1 MFRKCLV
8 LSGLRISAIVSL
20 FVVTTIA
27 VFNLSGCGGSSSPL
41 SVAVTPSATT
51 VDATDAVTLTAAVT
65 NDKNAGG
72 VTWSVS
78 GGGALSGQTTTGAT
92 YTAPAASSS
101 ALTVTVT
108 ATSVADA
115 TKTGTATLTVPAA
128 PAVTTGALP
137 AATVGTAYSQALA
150 ASGGIA
156 PYAWTITSG
165 TLPACLTINSAGV
178 VSGTPNAACVGT
190 TNLTFKV
197 TDSGTATALSATSAS
212 LGLTINAAPAITFTG
227 SMPATATYQ
236 SSAPY
241 VGFASAT
248 GGAGALTY
256 SLLSGALPPGLSLLS
271 TSNGQIGGTPTAVG
285 TFNFT
290 MKAADA
296 FGDSNTQA
304 YTITVSYPAL
314 SITSPATLPTGYAG
328 AAYSQT
334 LAATGGSGAGYTWTV
349 TGGAASLAAANLSLS
364 SGGVLS
370 GTPAATSSPSFTVKV
385 TDSASNTASATL
397 NLTIAAG
404 VSITTGATLP
414 GGYAGTAYSQTLAA
428 TGGSGSGYTWT
439 VTGGAASLTAA
450 NLSLSGGGVLSGTP
464 AATSSP
470 SFTVKVTDSANN
482 TASATF
488 NLTIAAGVS
497 ITTANPLP
505 TGFAGVAYS
514 QTLAAT
520 GGTGSGYTWTVTGG
534 SASLVANN
542 LSLSSGGV
550 LSGTPPAASTVSFTF
565 KVTDSANNTA
575 SATFNLT
582 IAAGLT
588 ITSPATLPAGYVG
601 AAYSQTLTAGG
612 GTGSGYTWTVTG
624 GAASLA
630 AANLSLSSGGVLSGT
645 PAATSSP
652 SFTVKVTDS
661 ASNSASATLSLTIS
675 AGVSITTGTTLPTG
689 YVGSAYSQTL
699 AATGGSGAGYT
710 WTVTGGAASLAAANL
725 SLSSGGV
732 LTGTPAATSSPS
744 FTVLVTDSASNTA
757 SATFNLT
764 LSAGVSITTAATL
777 PAGYQGT
784 AYSQTLAATGGSGS
798 GYTWTVTGGAAS
810 LAAANLSLSSVGV
823 LTGTPASAST
833 PSFTVKVTDS
843 ASNTASATFSLT
855 IQPTLS
861 ITTGTT
867 LPSGTVSALYS
878 QNLGA
883 TGGSGTGYTWTVTA
897 GASQLATL
905 NLSLSAGGVLSGTP
919 ATNGSASFTAKVT
932 DSSSHTAT
940 ANLSVT
946 IYAGL
951 TVTTSSLP
959 ATNVGA
965 SYSQTLAAAGGTGTG
980 YSWTATSSNL
990 ASYGLSLSTAGV
1002 VTGTPTQTGT
1012 ASFTANVTDSAS
1024 NTALAP
1030 MTITVY
1036 SALSLPSSNPVSLPG
1051 TGTTGVAYSGTI
1063 GASGGSG
1070 SYTWL
1075 VTGMPSDSLSAS
1087 PSGNTLTVSGTP
1099 GSASTVTFTAK
1110 VTDTATGVSV
1120 GPFTYTIVVSNPT
1133 PVSLPTPNPV
1143 TLPSATVGQSYTG
1156 TITASGGV
1164 SPFSWT
1170 INGVA
1175 VLTNGT
1181 PLGLTNG
1188 LSATNN
1194 GGNTLTISGTP
1205 TTVGTVTLTNV
1216 TVTDS
1221 VSSNAT
1227 NTYTIAVNSA
1237 GSQVSGQVTLNN
1249 SCGGSIVPEITVK
1262 LYTSPGGTLV
1272 QTVTTDN
1279 SNGNGTGNGNYSF
1292 ASVPNGSYTITPSIA
1307 GASSLFY
1314 PANLSVTVNNS
1325 NQTTE
1330 NFGAALGYTVSGT
1343 VSYTTGGTT
1352 QTGQTYLAL
1361 ENNSCGGSGGP
1372 GTSIPTTTLNSTG
1385 AFTIRGVPPG
1395 SYTLQAWM
1403 DPFGQ
1408 GLTNAIDPS
1417 GSSSVT
1423 VLNATVSNAA
1433 VTMTNP
1439 TFATP
1444 AENPTISGFVP
1455 NAQGVLIPFSPSKNS
1470 NGIEDANGYVVQWS
1484 TSPTLGG
1491 GSGGGQFLCAESGNV
1506 CPSHAFAP
1514 SGDKGV
1520 WLLNNAVLAGSGFS
1534 FSSGQTYYFQARSFN
1549 TLDTANPHPNGWC
1562 NYTSTGCSGTSGFT
1576 GVTIGTPTC
1585 TGTCTAVSSSVT
1597 IPASITINTGAP
1609 LYVGLVQFSNGS
1621 GGSPSAFYVTEIA
1634 SPVNGANDFTVT
1646 VPSGSNY
1653 AVLGILDQ
1661 NHSGGIGVGAVTNV
1675 QDNITPNLTISGTSQ
1690 AVPGI
1695 TLPTANSVAQV
1706 QTQYTQN
1713 TSSSGSSTSYQLNF
1727 DVRDSNKLPVAV
1739 TLTSGPNVINP
1750 VDISNYCQG
1759 CGNTQFQY
1767 YATIPGGTPNVGDT
1781 YDFTVTY
1788 LDGSQ
1793 DTGTTVNGAV
1803 TGWNGTSSVV
1813 GASDLAT
1820 NLQPSL
1826 TDSTSLTPTFT
1837 WTYPASASSYTYSF
1851 YLCCNSNG
1859 NIWQIPGN
1867 NSSSNGFTSSQIPAA
1882 SIPWSTT
1889 TDPTGASNP
1898 PTVTNLTGGTT
1909 YNWSIQVQDSNG
1921 NQAQTQVNYT
1931 P

>member
-1 MFRKCLV
+1 MFRKSLV

-20 FVVTTIA
+20 FVVTMIA
-27 VFNLSGCGGSSSPL
+27 VLNLSGCGGSSSPV
-41 SVAVTPSATT
+41 SVAVTASAAT

-65 NDKNAGG
+65 NDKNSGG
-72 VTWSVS
+72 VTWSVN
-78 GGGALSGQTTTGAT
+78 GGGTLSNQTTSGAT

-108 ATSVADA
+108 ATSVADT
-115 TKTGTATLTVPAA
+115 TKTGTATLTIPAA
-128 PAVTTGALP
+128 PAVTTGALA
-137 AATVGTAYSQALA
+137 AATIGTAYSQALA

-165 TLPACLTINSAGV
+165 TLPTCLTMNAAGV
-178 VSGTPNAACVGT
+178 ISGTPTASCVGT

-197 TDSGTATALSATSAS
+197 TDSGTATALSATSAA
-212 LGLTINAAPAITFTG
+212 LGLTINAAQAITFTG
-227 SMPATATYQ
+227 TMPATATTTVAYAG
-236 SSAPY
+236 SAA
-241 VGFASAT
+241 AS

-256 SLLSGALPPGLSLLS
+256 TLNSGSLPTGLSLNAGTGAL
-271 TSNGQIGGTPTAVG
+271 TGTPTAVG
-285 TFNFT
+285 PFPFT
-290 MKAADA
+290 IKAADA

-314 SITSPATLPTGYAG
+314 NITTGTTLPTGYAG

-385 TDSASNTASATL
+385 TDSASNTASATF

-404 VSITTGATLP
+404 VSITTGTTLS
-414 GGYAGTAYSQTLAA
+414 GGFAGSAYSQTLAA
-428 TGGSGSGYTWT
+428 SGGTGSGYTWT
-439 VTGGAASLTAA
+439 VTGGAASLAAA
-450 NLSLSGGGVLSGTP
+450 NLSLSSSGVLSGTP

-488 NLTIAAGVS
+488 SLTIAAGVS
-497 ITTANPLP
+497 ITTGTTLP
-505 TGFAGVAYS
+505 TGFSGVAYS

-520 GGTGSGYTWTVTGG
+520 GGTGSGYTWTVTAGA
-534 SASLVANN
+534 ASLAAAN

-550 LSGTPPAASTVSFTF
+550 LSGTPSAASTPSFTV

-575 SATFNLT
+575 SATFSLT

-601 AAYSQTLTAGG
+601 SAYSQTLTAGG
-612 GTGSGYTWTVTG
+612 GSGSGYTWTVTG

-630 AANLSLSSGGVLSGT
+630 AANLSLSSSGVLTGT

-661 ASNSASATLSLTIS
+661 ASNTASATLSLTIS
-675 AGVSITTGTTLPTG
+675 AGVSITTGATLATG

-699 AATGGSGAGYT
+699 AATGGSGTGYT

-744 FTVLVTDSASNTA
+744 FTVKVTDSASNTA
-757 SATFNLT
+757 SATFSLT
-764 LSAGVSITTAATL
+764 ISAGVSITTGTTL
-777 PAGYQGT
+777 PAGYAGT

-810 LAAANLSLSSVGV
+810 LAAANLSLSSGGV
-823 LTGTPASAST
+823 LTGTPSSAST

-861 ITTGTT
+861 ITTGGT
-867 LPSGTVSALYS
+867 LPSGTVSTLYS
-878 QNLGA
+878 QNLA
-883 TGGSGTGYTWTVTA
+883 AAGGSGTGYTWTVTA

-905 NLSLSAGGVLSGTP
+905 NLSLSGAGVLSGTP

-940 ANLSVT
+940 ANLTVT

-959 ATNVGA
+959 ATNLGA

-990 ASYGLSLSTAGV
+990 AAYGLSLSTAGV
-1002 VTGTPTQTGT
+1002 ITGTPTQTGT

-1024 NTALAP
+1024 NTAFAP
-1030 MTITVY
+1030 LSITVY

-1051 TGTTGVAYSGTI
+1051 TGTTGVAYSGTV

-1075 VTGMPSDSLSAS
+1075 VTGLPSDSITAS
-1087 PSGNTLTVSGTP
+1087 PSGGTLTVSGTP
-1099 GSASTVTFTAK
+1099 GSAATVTFTAK

-1143 TLPSATVGQSYTG
+1143 TLPSATVSQSYTG

-1170 INGVA
+1170 INGTTVP
-1175 VLTNGT
+1175 TNGT
-1181 PLGLTNG
+1181 PLSLTNG
-1188 LSATNN
+1188 LSATNT

-1216 TVTDS
+1216 KVTDS
-1221 VSSNAT
+1221 VASNAT

-1237 GSQVSGQVTLNN
+1237 GSQVSGTITLNN
-1249 SCGGSIVPEITVK
+1249 NNCNGSNNVPVITVK

-1279 SNGNGTGNGNYSF
+1279 STNGGTTGNGSYSF
-1292 ASVPNGSYTITPSIA
+1292 ATVPNGNYTITPSIT
-1307 GASSLFY
+1307 GASSVFY
-1314 PANLSVTVNNS
+1314 PATQSITVTNGAV
-1325 NQTTE
+1325 TGK
-1330 NFGAALGYTVSGT
+1330 NFGASLGYTVSGT
-1343 VSYTTGGTT
+1343 ISYAGTK
-1352 QTGQTYLAL
+1352 TGQVYVVL
-1361 ENNSCGGSGGP
+1361 NSSCGSNNNRP
-1372 GTSIPTTTLNSTG
+1372 GTSITAPG
-1385 AFTIRGVPPG
+1385 AFTINGVGPG
-1395 SYTLQAWM
+1395 TYTPYAWM
-1403 DPFGQ
+1403 DNLGNGAPNATNPAGTA
-1408 GLTNAIDPS
+1408 GANVVVTAANATGAIDTLIDPTLGAPTAAPTLNAIVPNIQ
-1417 GSSSVT
+1417 GV
-1423 VLNATVSNAA
+1423 
-1433 VTMTNP
+1433 
-1439 TFATP
+1439 
-1444 AENPTISGFVP
+1444 TISFNP
-1455 NAQGVLIPFSPSKNS
+1455 IKS
-1470 NGIEDANGYVVQWS
+1470 NGIEAVAGYTVQWS
-1484 TSPTLGG
+1484 TSSSFTSTSSESFAATGNNGNVWILNNGLAGLSGSFVDGTTYYFRARGELAAGHGPWTVWGG
-1491 GSGGGQFLCAESGNV
+1491 GTPTGVTVN
-1506 CPSHAFAP
+1506 AP
-1514 SGDKGV
+1514 SGG
-1520 WLLNNAVLAGSGFS
+1520 
-1534 FSSGQTYYFQARSFN
+1534 N
-1549 TLDTANPHPNGWC
+1549 TV
-1562 NYTSTGCSGTSGFT
+1562 TGTVTFT
-1576 GVTIGTPTC
+1576 GTA
-1585 TGTCTAVSSSVT
+1585 TG
-1597 IPASITINTGAP
+1597 P
-1609 LYVGLVQFSNGS
+1609 LYVGYYNQSTGAVYAQ
-1621 GGSPSAFYVTEIA
+1621 YIA
-1634 SPVNGANDFTVT
+1634 SPVSPQTFTT
-1646 VPSGSNY
+1646 NVPSGTY
-1653 AVLGILDQ
+1653 FFFGIIDQ
-1661 NHSGGIGVGAVTNV
+1661 NNDGMIDAGDITNTNEAN
-1675 QDNITPNLTISGTSQ
+1675 DNTSVTISGNMSGQ
-1690 AVPGI
+1690 NL
-1695 TLPTANSVAQV
+1695 TLPSANSTAAVT
-1706 QTQYTQN
+1706 TQYYSDLSAGG
-1713 TSSSGSSTSYQLNF
+1713 TSTGYSINF
-1727 DVRDSNKLPVAV
+1727 NVREGNALPVAV
-1739 TLTSGPNVINP
+1739 QLVSGPNVAGPI
-1750 VDISNYCQG
+1750 DIG
-1759 CGNTQFQY
+1759 ACGDCGTPQFQY
-1767 YATIPGGTPNVGDT
+1767 YVNVAPNVPNVSDA
-1781 YDFTVTY
+1781 YVFHVTY
-1788 LDGSQ
+1788 LGNPTPAVVSS
-1793 DTGTTVNGAV
+1793 VV
-1803 TGWNGTSSVV
+1803 TGWNGTSTLVN
-1813 GASDLAT
+1813 ASDLAT
-1820 NLQPSL
+1820 GLSPSG
-1826 TDSTSLTPTFT
+1826 SGGSATPTFT

-1851 YLCCNSNG
+1851 YICCATGSDIWDIPGQNSNTNG
-1859 NIWQIPGN
+1859 FTNTQIPG
-1867 NSSSNGFTSSQIPAA
+1867 SPGIV
-1882 SIPWSTT
+1882 WG
-1889 TDPTGASNP
+1889 TDPTDN
-1898 PTVTNLTGGTT
+1898 TNTPSVGSLTNGTT
-1909 YNWSIQVQDSNG
+1909 YNWQIQVQDSNG
-1921 NQAQTQVNYT
+1921 NQAQTQVYYI

>member
-1 MFRKCLV
+1 MFRKSLV
-8 LSGLRISAIVSL
+8 LSGHKISAIVSL
-20 FVVTTIA
+20 FVFTTIA
-27 VFNLSGCGGSSSPL
+27 VLNLSGCGGSSSPV
-41 SVAVTPSATT
+41 SVAVTASAAT
-51 VDATDAVTLTAAVT
+51 VDATDAVTLTAVVT
-65 NDKNAGG
+65 NDKTPGG

-78 GGGALSGQTTTGAT
+78 GGGTLSGQTATGAT
-92 YTAPAASSS
+92 YTAPAASGS

-108 ATSVADA
+108 ATSVADI
-115 TKTGTATLTVPAA
+115 TKSGSTTLTVPAA
-128 PAVTTGALP
+128 PAVTTGAL
-137 AATVGTAYSQALA
+137 AAAVVGTAYSQALA

-165 TLPACLTINSAGV
+165 TLPACLTMNAAGV
-178 VSGTPNAACVGT
+178 ISGTPTASCVGT
-190 TNLTFKV
+190 TNLTFKA
-197 TDSGTATALSATSAS
+197 TDSGAATSLSATSAS
-212 LGLTINAAPAITFTG
+212 LGLTVNAAPAITFTG

-236 SSAPY
+236 STSPY
-241 VGFASAT
+241 VGFATAT

-256 SLLSGALPPGLSLLS
+256 SLAGGSLPNGLSLLS
-271 TSNGQIGGTPTAVG
+271 SSNGEITGTPTAVG

-296 FGDSNTQA
+296 FGDSATQA
-304 YTITVSYPAL
+304 YTVVVSYPAL
-314 SITSPATLPTGYAG
+314 NITTGATLPTGYAG
-328 AAYSQT
+328 AAYSQA

-364 SGGVLS
+364 SAGVLS

-404 VSITTGATLP
+404 VSITTGTTLP

-428 TGGSGSGYTWT
+428 SGGTGSGYTWT
-439 VTGGAASLTAA
+439 VTGGAASLAAA

-464 AATSSP
+464 PATSSP

-505 TGFAGVAYS
+505 TAFAGVAYS

-520 GGTGSGYTWTVTGG
+520 GGTGSGYTWAVTGG
-534 SASLVANN
+534 SAGLVANN

-612 GTGSGYTWTVTG
+612 GSGSGYTWTVTG

-630 AANLSLSSGGVLSGT
+630 AANLSLSSGGVLTGT
-645 PAATSSP
+645 PAATSAP

-661 ASNSASATLSLTIS
+661 ASNTASATLTLTIS
-675 AGVSITTGTTLPTG
+675 AGVSITTPATLATG

-744 FTVLVTDSASNTA
+744 FTVMVTDSASNTA
-757 SATFNLT
+757 SATFSLT
-764 LSAGVSITTAATL
+764 ISPGVSITTGTTL

-810 LAAANLSLSSVGV
+810 LAAANLSLSSGGV

-843 ASNTASATFSLT
+843 ASNSASATFSLT

-861 ITTGTT
+861 ITTGGT
-867 LPSGTVSALYS
+867 LPNGTVSALYS
-878 QNLGA
+878 QNLAA

-897 GASQLATL
+897 GASQLAAL
-905 NLSLSAGGVLSGTP
+905 NLSLSGAGVLSGTP

-932 DSSSHTAT
+932 DSSSHAAT
-940 ANLSVT
+940 ANLSVA

-959 ATNVGA
+959 ATNMGA

-980 YSWTATSSNL
+980 YTWAATTSNL
-990 ASYGLSLSTAGV
+990 AAYGLSLSTAGV
-1002 VTGTPTQTGT
+1002 VSGTLTQTGA

-1030 MTITVY
+1030 LTITVY
-1036 SALSLPSSNPVSLPG
+1036 SALSLPSSNPGSLPG

-1075 VTGMPSDSLSAS
+1075 VTGLPSDSITAS

-1099 GSASTVTFTAK
+1099 GSAATVTFTAK
-1110 VTDTATGVSV
+1110 VTDTATGVSA

-1170 INGVA
+1170 INGA
-1175 VLTNGT
+1175 TVLTNGT

-1188 LSATNN
+1188 LSATNT

-1216 TVTDS
+1216 RVTDS
-1221 VSSNAT
+1221 VASNAT

-1237 GSQVSGQVTLNN
+1237 GSQVGGQIFLNN
-1249 SCGGSIVPEITVK
+1249 ICAGSSSVPVTTVK

-1272 QTVTTDN
+1272 QTTTTDN
-1279 SNGNGTGNGNYSF
+1279 SNGNGTGNGNYF
-1292 ASVPNGSYTITPSIA
+1292 FTAVPNGNYTITPSIA
-1307 GASSLFY
+1307 GPSALFF
-1314 PANLSVTVNNS
+1314 PATQGVVVNNS
-1325 NQTTE
+1325 NLSGE
-1330 NFGAALGYTVSGT
+1330 SFSASLGYTVSGT
-1343 VSYTTGGTT
+1343 VSYSGSK
-1352 QTGQTYLAL
+1352 TGQVYLAL
-1361 ENNSCGGSGGP
+1361 NNGCGGNNEL
-1372 GTSIPTTTLNSTG
+1372 GTSITAAG
-1385 AFTIRGVPPG
+1385 AFTIKGVPPG
-1395 SYTLQAWM
+1395 AYTLNTWM
-1403 DPFGQ
+1403 DNLGYGAQ
-1408 GLTNAIDPS
+1408 NATNPA
-1417 GSSSVT
+1417 GSLAGVT
-1423 VLNATVSNAA
+1423 VLASNVTGASLSLTDPSLGAPSSAPSLNAITPSNLGVTISFDPIKSSNIEA
-1433 VTMTNP
+1433 VT
-1439 TFATP
+1439 
-1444 AENPTISGFVP
+1444 
-1455 NAQGVLIPFSPSKNS
+1455 
-1470 NGIEDANGYVVQWS
+1470 GYTVQWS
-1484 TSPTLGG
+1484 TDLSFSTGNSTATFAAIGTKSNIWILNNGTAGISGSFVNGTAYYFRVRGELAAGHGPWAVWGG
-1491 GSGGGQFLCAESGNV
+1491 GT
-1506 CPSHAFAP
+1506 P
-1514 SGDKGV
+1514 
-1520 WLLNNAVLAGSGFS
+1520 
-1534 FSSGQTYYFQARSFN
+1534 
-1549 TLDTANPHPNGWC
+1549 TA
-1562 NYTSTGCSGTSGFT
+1562 
-1576 GVTIGTPTC
+1576 VTIGALSGVGYNTV
-1585 TGTCTAVSSSVT
+1585 TGTVTFSGTATGPMYVGYYNQS
-1597 IPASITINTGAP
+1597 TGAA
-1609 LYVGLVQFSNGS
+1609 YAQ
-1621 GGSPSAFYVTEIA
+1621 YIA
-1634 SPVNGANDFTVT
+1634 SPVSPQAFTVN
-1646 VPSGSNY
+1646 VPSGANY
-1653 AVLGILDQ
+1653 FNFGIIDQ
-1661 NHSGGIGVGAVTNV
+1661 NNDGMIDAGDITNTGNDKNNSV
-1675 QDNITPNLTISGTSQ
+1675 TISGPLTGQ
-1690 AVPGI
+1690 NL
-1695 TLPTANSVAQV
+1695 TLPSANSTVAV
-1706 QTQYTQN
+1706 TTQYY
-1713 TSSSGSSTSYQLNF
+1713 SSTYLGGSGTSYNLNF
-1727 DVRDSNKLPVAV
+1727 DVRGANKLPVAV
-1739 TLTSGPNVINP
+1739 ELTSGPNVINP
-1750 VDISNYCQG
+1750 IDIAACAS
-1759 CGNTQFQY
+1759 CGNPQFQY
-1767 YATIPGGTPNVGDT
+1767 YVNVGNAVPNVGDT
-1781 YDFTVTY
+1781 YVFKVTY
-1788 LDGSQ
+1788 LGGST
-1793 DTGTTVNGAV
+1793 DTAVTGAV
-1803 TGWNGTSSVV
+1803 TGWNGTSAVV

-1820 NLQPSL
+1820 ALSPSGSGG
-1826 TDSTSLTPTFT
+1826 STTPTFT
-1837 WTYPASASSYTYSF
+1837 WTYPASASSYIYSF
-1851 YLCCNSNG
+1851 YICCSSNSD
-1859 NIWQIPGN
+1859 IWDIPGN
-1867 NSSSNGFTSSQIPAA
+1867 NSNANGFTSAQIPA
-1882 SIPWSTT
+1882 SPGIVWTSTYLGDSSNT
-1889 TDPTGASNP
+1889 PSVTSLDGSGA
-1898 PTVTNLTGGTT
+1898 TT

-1921 NQAQTQVNYT
+1921 NSAQTNVYYI